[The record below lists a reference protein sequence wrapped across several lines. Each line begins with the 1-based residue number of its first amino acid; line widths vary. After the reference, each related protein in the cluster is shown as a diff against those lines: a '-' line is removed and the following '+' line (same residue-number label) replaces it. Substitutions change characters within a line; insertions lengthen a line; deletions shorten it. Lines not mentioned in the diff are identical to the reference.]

1 MKTLNFSKIKIF
13 IKQHFN
19 CDCEQCKNGGD
30 KGSFDA
36 RKFIAKKMKEEAH
49 KYEIRFQSK
58 DSSRRR
64 KRGALGFATDS
75 ELNQVMGEV
84 TKMTQV
90 NKVN

>member
-13 IKQHFN
+13 IKKAFN

-30 KGSFDA
+30 KASFDA

-49 KYEIRFQSK
+49 KYEISFRSE

-64 KRGALGFATDS
+64 KRGVLGLATDS
-75 ELNQVMGEV
+75 ELTNIMGEV
-84 TKMTQV
+84 TKMTEV
-90 NKVN
+90 N